1 MANTPDDKKF
11 SPMDKA
17 LPNVQNLDLDKED
30 TAPSVDVNLEPPAP
44 TSGPQITDLA
54 DGGAEVNFDP
64 NQVTPQDPND
74 HFANLADLLPDSVLG
89 TLGSDLY
96 EKHMDYKASRKEW
109 EDTYTKGLDLIRI
122 SISKLRTRTVSRS

>member
-1 MANTPDDKKF
+1 MVNTPDDKKF

-17 LPNVQNLDLDKED
+17 LPNIPNLDLDKED
-30 TAPSVDVNLEPPAP
+30 VASGVDVEIGQPAP
-44 TSGPQITDLA
+44 TAGPQITDLA

-64 NQVTPQDPND
+64 TQVTPGDPND

-89 TLGSDLY
+89 VLGSDLY

-109 EDTYTKGLDLIRI
+109 EDTYIK
-122 SISKLRTRTVSRS
+122 